1 MAGHIL
7 RHRSMLDPILCFL
20 LWPLFGVQLPLHKV
34 NVTVILRSEI
44 CLYIGIQ
51 GFVHNYSGL
60 LACRFFLGLMEGS
73 HIPIYHSLHSSAGQ
87 VDSFLELFS
96 ISLFFIPG
104 RGCKYGIHAIRVAL
118 CDLTFFLGLRLSM
131 LHRRYRAHFPVC
143 WPLPSTSSME
153 RVVSPGGPGYS
164 FWYVVH

>member
-1 MAGHIL
+1 
-7 RHRSMLDPILCFL
+7 MLPTMVTLWGVASASQGNCYCHLEIGDL
-20 LWPLFGVQLPLHKV
+20 LI
-34 NVTVILRSEI
+34 VIR
-44 CLYIGIQ
+44 

-73 HIPIYHSLHSSAGQ
+73 NIPWHHSLHSSAVQ

-96 ISLFFIPG
+96 ISLFSIPG
-104 RGCKYGIHAIRVAL
+104 RGCKYGIHAIRVAIY
-118 CDLTFFLGLRLSM
+118 DLMFFLGLRLSM
-131 LHRRYRAHFPVC
+131 RHHRYLAHFPVC

-164 FWYVVH
+164 FWYVVHRLRREIKPTGLNRKA